1 MMKELISIIIPI
13 FNEEG
18 NLVELIDRTLKA
30 CHTTGHPFEVILV
43 DDGSSDR
50 SAAIIEEAAAIYE
63 EIVGVFLNRNYGQH
77 AAVFAGFEQSR
88 GEVIVTIDGD
98 LQNPP
103 EEIPNLIREIV
114 KGYDVVGTVRKHR
127 SDSLFRRLA
136 SRMVN
141 RAVRRVTGV
150 MMSDYGCM
158 LRAYKKPV
166 VQAMLDCHEHS
177 TFIPILANTFARTST
192 EIEVGHDER
201 RSGDSKYSIFKL
213 ITLQFDLLTSM
224 STFPLK
230 VLSIMG
236 AGMALA
242 GFAFAI
248 VLLLA
253 RIVLGSSWAADGIF
267 TLFAFL
273 FFFVGAQFMGL
284 GILGEYIGRIYHD
297 VRSRPRYFVQE
308 VRSYEPEKRL
318 ENDQLVFFQKGV

>member
-1 MMKELISIIIPI
+1 MSNDLVSIVIPI
-13 FNEEG
+13 YNEEG

-30 CHTTGHPFEVILV
+30 CRSTSHSFEVILI

-50 SAAIIEEAAAIYE
+50 SAQIIEEAAAIYE

-77 AAVFAGFEQSR
+77 AAVFAGFEQSK
-88 GEVIVTIDGD
+88 GEVIITIDGD

-103 EEIPNLIREIV
+103 EEIPNLLTEIE
-114 KGYDVVGTVRKHR
+114 KGYDVIGTVRKQR
-127 SDSLFRRLA
+127 SDSLFRRTA
-136 SRMVN
+136 SRFVN

-158 LRAYKKPV
+158 LRAYRKPV
-166 VQAMLDCHEHS
+166 VRAMLECNEHS
-177 TFIPILANTFARTST
+177 TFIPILANSFARTST

-201 RSGDSKYSIFKL
+201 RSGDSKYSILKL

-230 VLSIMG
+230 ILSIMG
-236 AGMALA
+236 AGMAIA

-248 VLLLA
+248 MLLLA

-308 VRSYEPEKRL
+308 VRSFEPEKCL
-318 ENDQLVFFQKGV
+318 EKNQLMFFR